1 MAIERLTIANYKNLV
16 NKPMLEATSED
27 EMNALLVSE
36 NEGKFISY
44 GKNLYSVESA
54 GNAPIEVGDTP
65 TTLYFN
71 TSVTPDFEAIKA
83 DSSVIK
89 GADIHGDWANCYF
102 VIAFA
107 PADGSDGGG
116 YLAFMDMSEMQ
127 EGCFIIT
134 DDQTNNIIYCN
145 QDVAAGGIT
154 AGWQMDSITVKDL
167 LGIGDDTTYAV
178 NHVGGQ
184 DLWGGCISKEPFT
197 SGGGGVTAKLRTP
210 AVDKMLTDGS
220 VNVPTAGCVKE
231 YVDGKVVTD
240 YGKLRNLP
248 IEYAD
253 LDNSTMGVGKYYCHN
268 TNSSSKYQ
276 YGKIYYCTGT
286 EFRPVD
292 GTASLSAKGSSAGVS
307 GEITL
312 TEAGFYRIACEGYST
327 ILYLGTPTGT
337 VFPES
342 YASICKPKSTADGL
356 EILDIKVSTAG
367 VVTLRRGDMNGTFT
381 EDSETTIS
389 CVKL

>member
-1 MAIERLTIANYKNLV
+1 MAIERLTIANYKNLE
-16 NKPMLEATSED
+16 NKPMLEAASED

-231 YVDGKVVTD
+231 YVDEKVIRD
-240 YGKLRNLP
+240 YSKLVNLP
-248 IEYAD
+248 IINAD
-253 LDNSTMGVGKYYCHN
+253 LDNDSCPVGGYYRHN
-268 TNSSSKYQ
+268 TTSSSKYQ
-276 YGKIYYCTGT
+276 YGKIYYLESTK
-286 EFRPVD
+286 FIPVD
-292 GTASLSAKGSSAGVS
+292 GSSSLTLDTWQSGISGTVTLPKAGLYEIKFNGFMTLIDWNGAEISSASYCHNNGGS
-307 GEITL
+307 GL
-312 TEAGFYRIACEGYST
+312 RIWNVEVA
-327 ILYLGTPTGT
+327 
-337 VFPES
+337 
-342 YASICKPKSTADGL
+342 ADG
-356 EILDIKVSTAG
+356 VMTAYE
-367 VVTLRRGDMNGTFT
+367 GDTSGTFT
-381 EDSETTIS
+381 ALTSSGQIIFYRSLAIE
-389 CVKL
+389 